1 MLTFGNNMTGFRK
14 KYIEM
19 VPESSDLTIIV
30 LKGHLVIEELLCNI
44 IRSHCEDYD
53 AVVEAR
59 LTFYQKACI
68 AKGLMSSVSTVCFPS
83 VFFINTLR
91 NDLAH
96 NLESSKRD
104 HLIEKYVSESKS
116 LFGESYNET
125 ETIEGRLRNAV
136 CHTINSLGLSE
147 ELSLI
152 WQAKD

>member
-1 MLTFGNNMTGFRK
+1 MTEFRK

-30 LKGHLVIEELLCNI
+30 LKGHLVIEELLCNVL
-44 IRSHCEDYD
+44 RSHCENHD
-53 AVVEAR
+53 ALLEAR
-59 LTFYQKACI
+59 LTFYQKACV
-68 AKGLMSSVSTVCFPS
+68 AKSLMSSVGTVYFPS
-83 VFFINTLR
+83 IFFINRLR

-104 HLIEKYVSESKS
+104 KLIENFVSESKS

-152 WQAKD
+152 WQEKD